1 MVTAKDGTIL
11 VTGAAGCIG
20 AWVVATLAEKGAR
33 PIALDAADNR
43 RRLHLVMNR
52 RAADAV
58 PWMTGDITDIS
69 VIEGAIKTHRP
80 DAIIHLA
87 ALQVPACRAD
97 PIAGAMVNV
106 VGHVNVFEA
115 ARRHGIARVVYA
127 SSVAALGP
135 TPEEP
140 DPHTLY
146 GIYKRADEGVAA
158 IYAADW
164 GIASIGLR
172 PHTVYGPARDQ
183 GMTSAPTKAMLAAVA
198 GRPYTIPFKGEL
210 RMQFA
215 GEVAEVFARAAMHE
229 LAPTECGVYDLGG
242 ERAALDQ
249 IVLTINRLVPG
260 ADIRAEGAPL
270 PLTSDV
276 SDAQLRGVIGDWR
289 AIDLEEG
296 TERTISAF
304 RRLLADGA
312 VSPDQ

>member
-1 MVTAKDGTIL
+1 
-11 VTGAAGCIG
+11 
-20 AWVVATLAEKGAR
+20 
-33 PIALDAADNR
+33 
-43 RRLHLVMNR
+43 
-52 RAADAV
+52 
-58 PWMTGDITDIS
+58 
-69 VIEGAIKTHRP
+69 
-80 DAIIHLA
+80 
-87 ALQVPACRAD
+87 
-97 PIAGAMVNV
+97 
-106 VGHVNVFEA
+106 
-115 ARRHGIARVVYA
+115 
-127 SSVAALGP
+127 
-135 TPEEP
+135 
-140 DPHTLY
+140 
-146 GIYKRADEGVAA
+146 
-158 IYAADW
+158 
-164 GIASIGLR
+164 
-172 PHTVYGPARDQ
+172 
-183 GMTSAPTKAMLAAVA
+183 MLAAVA

-215 GEVAEVFARAAMHE
+215 GEVADVFARAAMHE

-260 ADIRAEGAPL
+260 ADSRAEGAPL